1 MARTESNEAILM
13 RKKARQRLIGAVV
26 LVILAVIL
34 LPLVLDRQ
42 PQPLSSNVVITMPQS
57 ADATHSAAGT
67 PAAPAE
73 TAAGRPVDP
82 GYAIQ
87 PQSQQTETALPAPVA
102 PANQAAS
109 AAPAAQQGQ
118 NTQQQ
123 STTSE
128 NQSPVLSSLSEPPLK
143 TTPEKVKPKEK
154 EPEKQ
159 APPPEKLA
167 SPAPP
172 VIEKPKQ
179 PPPPAEQTTNQTG
192 AKFFIQLGTFS
203 NPENAA
209 KLVTK
214 VNNIGLKAYTEN
226 ISANQTTTTRVR
238 VGPFATKEAATSA
251 KSQLESHNIHEG
263 RILQR

>member
-57 ADATHSAAGT
+57 ADANRSASGT
-67 PAAPAE
+67 SE
-73 TAAGRPVDP
+73 AAGRPVDP

-87 PQSQQTETALPAPVA
+87 PQAQQAETALPAPVPLSSQPA
-102 PANQAAS
+102 PA
-109 AAPAAQQGQ
+109 AAPAVSQQGQ
-118 NTQQQ
+118 NTQQNP
-123 STTSE
+123 TTDHP
-128 NQSPVLSSLSEPPLK
+128 SPVLSSLSEPPLK
-143 TTPEKVKPKEK
+143 ASPEKVKPKEK

-159 APPPEKLA
+159 APPPEKPT
-167 SPAPP
+167 SPAPT
-172 VIEKPKQ
+172 VTEKPQ
-179 PPPPAEQTTNQTG
+179 QTSPPAEQAASSNG

-214 VNNIGLKAYTEN
+214 VNNMGLKAYTEN
-226 ISANQTTTTRVR
+226 VSANQSTTTRVR